1 MDFSKIYNEKLIDPK
16 EAAGLVKDGMRIDYG
31 WGALMSKTFDKALAN
46 DLDRLN
52 EISVC
57 SGVVLSK
64 PKIFDADPEGKKVIW
79 NSYHSGGPDR
89 KRINAGEG
97 GFYVPLR
104 YSELPRWIRENID
117 VDIAVVVA
125 TPMNKHGYFNFGLSS
140 SHQMAVIEKAKIV
153 IVEVNKNVPYCQ
165 GGWEHEISVNDVDYI
180 IESEN
185 EPLAEIPAGSFT
197 DVDKKVAELIVEEI
211 PNGATLQLG
220 IGGMPNAVG
229 SLIADS
235 DLKDLGIHT
244 EMYVDA
250 FVEMTLKGKVNGS
263 KKNVDRFRQAY
274 AFAAGSK
281 KLYEFLDNNAQA
293 MAVPVDYTNDARVV
307 GSIDNFI
314 SINNAVN
321 IDLYGQVSSESTGY
335 KHISGTGG
343 QLDFTLGAYLSKGGK
358 GFICLSSKFFNKKID
373 KEESRVV
380 SEFPR
385 GSVISVP
392 RPCTHYLVTE
402 YGIFNCKGRS
412 TWERAEGII
421 NLAAPE
427 FRDDLIKDA
436 QKMGIWRN
444 SNKR

>member
-1 MDFSKIYNEKLIDPK
+1 M
-16 EAAGLVKDGMRIDYG
+16 
-31 WGALMSKTFDKALAN
+31 
-46 DLDRLN
+46 
-52 EISVC
+52 
-57 SGVVLSK
+57 
-64 PKIFDADPEGKKVIW
+64 
-79 NSYHSGGPDR
+79 
-89 KRINAGEG
+89 
-97 GFYVPLR
+97 
-104 YSELPRWIRENID
+104 
-117 VDIAVVVA
+117 
-125 TPMNKHGYFNFGLSS
+125 
-140 SHQMAVIEKAKIV
+140 
-153 IVEVNKNVPYCQ
+153 
-165 GGWEHEISVNDVDYI
+165 
-180 IESEN
+180 
-185 EPLAEIPAGSFT
+185 
-197 DVDKKVAELIVEEI
+197 AELIVEEI

-250 FVEMTLKGKVNGS
+250 FVDMTLKGKVNGS

-358 GFICLSSKFFNKKID
+358 GFSM
-373 KEESRVV
+373 
-380 SEFPR
+380 
-385 GSVISVP
+385 
-392 RPCTHYLVTE
+392 
-402 YGIFNCKGRS
+402 
-412 TWERAEGII
+412 II
-421 NLAAPE
+421 
-427 FRDDLIKDA
+427 
-436 QKMGIWRN
+436 
-444 SNKR
+444 

>member
-1 MDFSKIYNEKLIDPK
+1 MDFSKIYNEKLISPK

-125 TPMNKHGYFNFGLSS
+125 TPMNKHGYFNFGLSA

-165 GGWEHEISVNDVDYI
+165 GGWEHEISINDVDYI

-185 EPLAEIPAGSFT
+185 EPLAEILAGSFT

-250 FVEMTLKGKVNGS
+250 FVDMTLKGKVNGS

-436 QKMGIWRN
+436 EKMGIWRN

>member
-1 MDFSKIYNEKLIDPK
+1 MDFSKIYNEKLISPK

-31 WGALMSKTFDKALAN
+31 WAAAMSKTFDKALAN

-79 NSYHSGGPDR
+79 NSYHTGGGDR

-125 TPMNKHGYFNFGLSS
+125 TPMNKHGYFNFGLSA

-153 IVEVNKNVPYCQ
+153 IVEVNKNMPYCQ

-185 EPLAEIPAGSFT
+185 EPLVEIPSGTFT
-197 DVDKKVAELIVEEI
+197 DVDKKVAEKIVAEI

-250 FVEMTLKGKVNGS
+250 FVDMTLKGKVNGS

-293 MAVPVDYTNDARVV
+293 MAVPVDYTNDARVCAA
-307 GSIDNFI
+307 IDNFV

-321 IDLYGQVSSESTGY
+321 VDLYGQVSSESTGY

-343 QLDFTLGAYLSKGGK
+343 QLDFTLGAYLSQGGK
-358 GFICLSSKFFNKKID
+358 GFICLSSKFFNKKLD
-373 KEESRVV
+373 KEESRIL
-380 SEFPR
+380 SQFPA
-385 GSVISVP
+385 GSAISVP

-436 QKMGIWRN
+436 EKMGIWRN

>member
-1 MDFSKIYNEKLIDPK
+1 MDYKKIYDEKLISPQK
-16 EAAGLVKDGMRIDYG
+16 AAGFVKDGMTIDFG
-31 WGALMSKTFDKALAN
+31 WGASISQAFDKALAN
-46 DLDRLN
+46 DLERLN
-52 EISVC
+52 EITVC
-57 SGVVLSK
+57 AGVVLRK
-64 PKIFDADPEGKKVIW
+64 PSIFDADPDGKKVIW

-117 VDIAVVVA
+117 VDIAIVVA
-125 TPMNKHGYFNFGLSS
+125 SPMNKHGYFNFGISA
-140 SHQMAVIEKAKIV
+140 SHEMALIEKAKLV
-153 IVEVNKNVPYCQ
+153 IVEVNKNIPYCQ
-165 GGWEHEISVNDVDYI
+165 GGFEHEISVEDIDYI

-185 EPLAEIPAGSFT
+185 EPLPEVPSGAFT
-197 DVDKKVAELIVEEI
+197 DVDKKVAELIVKEI

-229 SLIADS
+229 SLIAQS
-235 DLKDLGIHT
+235 DLKDLGVHT

-250 FVEMTLKGKVNGS
+250 FVDMTLKGKVNGS

-293 MAVPVDYTNDARVV
+293 MAAPVDYTNDARVI
-307 GSIDNFI
+307 GQIDNFI

-321 IDLYGQVSSESTGY
+321 IDLYGQVSSESSGY

-343 QLDFTLGAYLSKGGK
+343 QLDFTLGAYYSKGGK
-358 GFICLSSKFFNKKID
+358 GFICLSSKFMNKKLG
-373 KEESRVV
+373 KEESRIVPQ
-380 SEFPR
+380 FLT
-385 GSVISVP
+385 GSAISVP

-421 NLAAPE
+421 NLASPE
-427 FRDDLIKDA
+427 FRDDLIKEA
-436 QKMGIWRN
+436 EKMGIWRN

>member
-64 PKIFDADPEGKKVIW
+64 PKIFDSDPEGKKVIW

-125 TPMNKHGYFNFGLSS
+125 TPMNKHGYFNFGLSA

>member
-1 MDFSKIYNEKLIDPK
+1 MDFSKIYNEKLISPK

-31 WGALMSKTFDKALAN
+31 WGASMSKTFDKALAN

-125 TPMNKHGYFNFGLSS
+125 TPMNKHGYFNFGLNA

-185 EPLAEIPAGSFT
+185 EPLTEIPAGSFT

-250 FVEMTLKGKVNGS
+250 FVDMTLKGKVNGS
-263 KKNVDRFRQAY
+263 KKNIDRFRQAY

-293 MAVPVDYTNDARVV
+293 MAVPVDYTNDARVI

-436 QKMGIWRN
+436 EKMGIWRN

>member
-1 MDFSKIYNEKLIDPK
+1 MDEVK
-16 EAAGLVKDGMRIDYG
+16 ELSYK
-31 WGALMSKTFDKALAN
+31 
-46 DLDRLN
+46 DLDTLPTWSR
-52 EISVC
+52 
-57 SGVVLSK
+57 
-64 PKIFDADPEGKKVIW
+64 DAI
-79 NSYHSGGPDR
+79 
-89 KRINAGEG
+89 
-97 GFYVPLR
+97 
-104 YSELPRWIRENID
+104 
-117 VDIAVVVA
+117 IA
-125 TPMNKHGYFNFGLSS
+125 M
-140 SHQMAVIEKAKIV
+140 AKI
-153 IVEVNKNVPYCQ
+153 
-165 GGWEHEISVNDVDYI
+165 GL
-180 IESEN
+180 IEGQT
-185 EPLAEIPAGSFT
+185 A
-197 DVDKKVAELIVEEI
+197 
-211 PNGATLQLG
+211 
-220 IGGMPNAVG
+220 
-229 SLIADS
+229 
-235 DLKDLGIHT
+235 

-436 QKMGIWRN
+436 EKMGIWRN